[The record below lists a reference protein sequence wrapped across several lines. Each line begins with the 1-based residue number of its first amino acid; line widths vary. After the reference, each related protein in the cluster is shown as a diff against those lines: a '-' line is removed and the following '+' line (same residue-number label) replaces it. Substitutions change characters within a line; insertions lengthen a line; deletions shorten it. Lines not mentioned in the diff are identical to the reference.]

1 MAYETE
7 IKTRFR
13 DVDAMG
19 HVNNAVYFSF
29 MEQARTEYYLKIAG
43 KRRLDEFEI
52 ILASATCN
60 FRSPVSWGDT
70 VVVQRAARARAE
82 SSFLLKYEIRV
93 KEDGR
98 LVADGESVQV
108 AYDYRTK
115 KSRPIP
121 SEFRKA
127 IEAEIAQ

>member
-60 FRSPVSWGDT
+60 FRSPISWGET
-70 VVVQRAARARAE
+70 VLVRAWPGRIGE

>member
-60 FRSPVSWGDT
+60 FRSPVSWGET
-70 VVVQRAARARAE
+70 VLVRVWPGRIGE
-82 SSFLLKYEIRV
+82 SSFMLKYEIRV
-93 KEDGR
+93 KEEGR

-108 AYDYRTK
+108 AYDYRTE

-127 IEAEIAQ
+127 IETEIAQ